1 MKYDGKHAKNSKFR
15 LHFWPRIHFWRFGSP
30 GYYYQL
36 NWSTIAHLKSLV
48 WTVFPASNPQ
58 DSLASEKSGAH
69 TSMQSIRDQGLPSPA
84 VRFLNPQ
91 DCRGRRQSS
100 GYPIDL
106 QWETEPAVNPMKD
119 FQSKSHWFTE
129 RIIYLSLESQ
139 VVIQLMVAVS
149 LCGWTMSCNFN

>member
-1 MKYDGKHAKNSKFR
+1 MEYDGKHAKNSKFR

-69 TSMQSIRDQGLPSPA
+69 TSIQSIRDQGPPSPA

-91 DCRGRRQSS
+91 DCRSRRQSS

-119 FQSKSHWFTE
+119 FPIK
-129 RIIYLSLESQ
+129 
-139 VVIQLMVAVS
+139 IQLIYGTNHLSFIGELGGHSAHGCCKFVWLNNVM
-149 LCGWTMSCNFN
+149 